1 MYYYIGSFSHDNFAI
16 RLAEPKF
23 SFRFFVYSLVP
34 KAPFDSYSDIKNSI
48 AMLNARCLRFTH
60 TSPKILQAPLFKEI
74 KSFKN
79 SNFALRVILL
89 GIIQIQRSFN
99 LQIVRNVWTD
109 FFHVIQRIL
118 QQAAPGQRSRAGR
131 ALDGGVPTV
140 ANRMV

>member
-60 TSPKILQAPLFKEI
+60 TSPKILQAPLF
-74 KSFKN
+74 
-79 SNFALRVILL
+79 
-89 GIIQIQRSFN
+89 
-99 LQIVRNVWTD
+99 
-109 FFHVIQRIL
+109 
-118 QQAAPGQRSRAGR
+118 
-131 ALDGGVPTV
+131 
-140 ANRMV
+140 